1 MNIINRSTSR
11 KKIQWLSADSS
22 NDAALKK
29 VIRYKNLILNKGTK
43 AFAEINS
50 ELKLKSPKSYKV
62 KQSEILKS
70 ESLVSD
76 HLKQSILNSAAN
88 IKLVCENDKKGLS
101 STPIETTKGI
111 QVWKE
116 FRSIDSVGIYVPGG
130 SAPLIS
136 SLLMQLIPAQVAGCK
151 NIIVCT
157 PPNKSGEISPEI
169 LWIAKVY
176 GVKEIYKVGGAQ
188 AILAMA
194 YGTTIIPKVNKI
206 FGPGN
211 VYVNAAKKLC
221 SSDVAIDL
229 PAGPS
234 EVMIVS
240 NDIEKASIAAADA
253 LSQLEHDPD
262 SRAFII
268 SSNLKILQKIKTSV
282 NEQMQ
287 QLSRQSVLKQSI
299 ENLLLIKAK
308 SFKDTLVLINDCAP
322 EHLILLDDDYSKY
335 LVEVN
340 NAGSIFC
347 GALSPES
354 FGDYSSGTNHVLP
367 TNGQAKVHSGLGVK
381 DFGKQISVQT
391 ASSEGFENLK
401 NTVITMAQAES
412 LDAHEQAVKIRQSNA
427 NQKASSR
434 SYTEIRKTNETS
446 IYLNLNIDGTGN
458 YNINTGLKYLDH
470 LLEQF
475 SKHGSF
481 DLYLTCLGDLEID
494 EHHTIEDIAIALGIA
509 INTSLGDRVGLSRY
523 ASSETLVMDEV
534 KSSISIDLSSRRFL
548 KFKCSQLRDYVG
560 DFPTEMFEH
569 FFVSLINS
577 AAMTCHIDTTGKNSH
592 HLLEATFKTFARCL
606 KKAVVIES
614 SRSSSTKGL
623 L

>member
-11 KKIQWLSADSS
+11 KKIKWLSANSS

-29 VIRYKNLILNKGTK
+29 VIRYKNLILNKGTQ

-194 YGTTIIPKVNKI
+194 YGTTIVPKVNKI

-268 SSNLKILQKIKTSV
+268 SSNLKILKKIKTSV
-282 NEQMQ
+282 NEQIQ

-322 EHLILLDDDYSKY
+322 EHLILLDEDYSKY

-494 EHHTIEDIAIALGIA
+494 EHHTIEDIAIALGTA
-509 INTSLGDRVGLSRY
+509 INISLDDRVGISRY

-534 KSSISIDLSSRRFL
+534 KSSISVDLSSRRFL

>member
-11 KKIQWLSADSS
+11 KKIQWLSANSS

-43 AFAEINS
+43 AFAEINT
-50 ELKLKSPKSYKV
+50 ELKLKSPNSYKV

-194 YGTTIIPKVNKI
+194 YGTTIVPKVNKI

-282 NEQMQ
+282 NEQIQ

-494 EHHTIEDIAIALGIA
+494 EHHTIEDIAIALGTA
-509 INTSLGDRVGLSRY
+509 INISLDDRVGISRY

-614 SRSSSTKGL
+614 TRSSSTKGL

>member
-11 KKIQWLSADSS
+11 KKIQWLSVNSS

-29 VIRYKNLILNKGTK
+29 VIRYKNLVLNKGTK
-43 AFAEINS
+43 AFAEINT

-88 IKLVCENDKKGLS
+88 IKLVCENDKKGLA

-194 YGTTIIPKVNKI
+194 YGTTIVPKVNKI

-221 SSDVAIDL
+221 SNDVAIDL

-253 LSQLEHDPD
+253 LSQLEHDPN

-268 SSNLKILQKIKTSV
+268 SSNLKILKKIKTSV
-282 NEQMQ
+282 NEQIQ

-308 SFKDTLVLINDCAP
+308 SFKDTLALINDCAP
-322 EHLILLDDDYSKY
+322 EHLILLDEDYSKY

-401 NTVITMAQAES
+401 STVIAMAQAES

-427 NQKASSR
+427 NQKATSR
-434 SYTEIRKTNETS
+434 SHTEIRKTNETS

-494 EHHTIEDIAIALGIA
+494 EHHTIEDIAIALGTA
-509 INTSLGDRVGLSRY
+509 INISLDDRVGISRY

-534 KSSISIDLSSRRFL
+534 KSSISLDLSSRRFL

-577 AAMTCHIDTTGKNSH
+577 AAMTCHIDTNGKNSH

>member
-29 VIRYKNLILNKGTK
+29 VIRYKNLILNKGTQ

-194 YGTTIIPKVNKI
+194 YGTTIVPKVNKI

-322 EHLILLDDDYSKY
+322 EHLILLDEDYSKY

-509 INTSLGDRVGLSRY
+509 INTSLGDRVGISRY

-614 SRSSSTKGL
+614 TRSSSTKGL

>member
-11 KKIQWLSADSS
+11 KKIQWLSANSS
-22 NDAALKK
+22 NDAAIKK

-43 AFAEINS
+43 AFAEINT

-76 HLKQSILNSAAN
+76 DLKQSILNSAAN

-194 YGTTIIPKVNKI
+194 YGTTIVPKVNKI

-509 INTSLGDRVGLSRY
+509 INTSLGDRVGISRY

-614 SRSSSTKGL
+614 TRSSSTKGL

>member
-194 YGTTIIPKVNKI
+194 YGTTIVPKVNKI

-282 NEQMQ
+282 NEQIQ

-509 INTSLGDRVGLSRY
+509 INTSLGDRVGISRY

>member
-43 AFAEINS
+43 AFAEINT

-194 YGTTIIPKVNKI
+194 YGTTIVPKVNKI

-268 SSNLKILQKIKTSV
+268 SSNLKILKKIKTSI
-282 NEQMQ
+282 NEQIQ

-322 EHLILLDDDYSKY
+322 EHLILLDEDYSKY

-509 INTSLGDRVGLSRY
+509 INTSLGDRVGISRY

-614 SRSSSTKGL
+614 TRSSSTKGL

>member
-194 YGTTIIPKVNKI
+194 YGTTIVPKVNKI

-268 SSNLKILQKIKTSV
+268 SSNLKILKKIKTSV
-282 NEQMQ
+282 NEQIQ

-322 EHLILLDDDYSKY
+322 EHLILLDEDYSKY

-614 SRSSSTKGL
+614 TRSSSTKGL

>member
-11 KKIQWLSADSS
+11 KKIPWLSANSS

-43 AFAEINS
+43 AFAEINT

-76 HLKQSILNSAAN
+76 DLKQSILNSAAN

-194 YGTTIIPKVNKI
+194 YGTTIVPKVNKI

-268 SSNLKILQKIKTSV
+268 SSNLKILKKIKTSV
-282 NEQMQ
+282 NEQIQ

-322 EHLILLDDDYSKY
+322 EHLILLDEDYSKY

-494 EHHTIEDIAIALGIA
+494 EHHTIEDIAIALGSA
-509 INTSLGDRVGLSRY
+509 INTSLGDRVGISRY
-523 ASSETLVMDEV
+523 ASSEILVMDEV

-548 KFKCSQLRDYVG
+548 KFQCSQLRDYVG

>member
-29 VIRYKNLILNKGTK
+29 VIRYKNLILKKGTQ

-194 YGTTIIPKVNKI
+194 YGTTIVPKVNKI

-268 SSNLKILQKIKTSV
+268 SSNLKILKKIKTSV
-282 NEQMQ
+282 NEQIQ

-494 EHHTIEDIAIALGIA
+494 EHHTIEDIAIALGTA
-509 INTSLGDRVGLSRY
+509 INISLDDRVGISRY

-534 KSSISIDLSSRRFL
+534 KSSISVDLSSRRFL

-614 SRSSSTKGL
+614 TRSSSTKGL

>member
-22 NDAALKK
+22 NDTALKK

-157 PPNKSGEISPEI
+157 PANKSGEISPEI

-194 YGTTIIPKVNKI
+194 YGTTIVPKVNKI

-282 NEQMQ
+282 NEQIQ

-322 EHLILLDDDYSKY
+322 EHLILLDEDYSKY

-494 EHHTIEDIAIALGIA
+494 EHHTIEDIAIALGTA
-509 INTSLGDRVGLSRY
+509 INISLDDRVGISRY

-534 KSSISIDLSSRRFL
+534 KSSISVDLSSRRFL

>member
-11 KKIQWLSADSS
+11 KKIPWLSANSS

-29 VIRYKNLILNKGTK
+29 VIRYKNLILKKGTK

-194 YGTTIIPKVNKI
+194 YGTTIVPKVNKI

-282 NEQMQ
+282 NEQIQ
-287 QLSRQSVLKQSI
+287 QLSRRSILKQSI

-322 EHLILLDDDYSKY
+322 EHLILLDEDYSKY

-509 INTSLGDRVGLSRY
+509 INTSLGDRVGISRY

-614 SRSSSTKGL
+614 TRSSSTKGL

>member
-194 YGTTIIPKVNKI
+194 YGTTIVPKVNKI

-268 SSNLKILQKIKTSV
+268 SSNLKILKKIKTSI
-282 NEQMQ
+282 NEQIQ

-509 INTSLGDRVGLSRY
+509 INTSLGDRVGISRY

-614 SRSSSTKGL
+614 TRSSSTKGL

>member
-11 KKIQWLSADSS
+11 KKIPWLSANSS

-43 AFAEINS
+43 AFAEINT

-76 HLKQSILNSAAN
+76 DLKQSILNSAAN

-194 YGTTIIPKVNKI
+194 YGTTIVPKVNKI

-268 SSNLKILQKIKTSV
+268 SSNLKILKKIKTSV
-282 NEQMQ
+282 NEQIQ

-322 EHLILLDDDYSKY
+322 EHLILLDEDYSKY

-427 NQKASSR
+427 NHKASSR

-494 EHHTIEDIAIALGIA
+494 EHHTIEDIAIALGSA
-509 INTSLGDRVGLSRY
+509 INTSLGDRVGISRY
-523 ASSETLVMDEV
+523 ASSEILVMDEV

-548 KFKCSQLRDYVG
+548 KFQCTQLRDYVG

>member
-11 KKIQWLSADSS
+11 KKIQWLSANSS

-194 YGTTIIPKVNKI
+194 YGTTIVPKVNKI

-253 LSQLEHDPD
+253 LSQLEHDQD

-268 SSNLKILQKIKTSV
+268 SSNLKILKKIKTSV
-282 NEQMQ
+282 NEQIQ

-322 EHLILLDDDYSKY
+322 EHLILLDEDYSKY

-401 NTVITMAQAES
+401 NTVITMAHAES

-494 EHHTIEDIAIALGIA
+494 EHHTIEDIAIALGTA
-509 INTSLGDRVGLSRY
+509 INISLDDRVGISRY

-534 KSSISIDLSSRRFL
+534 KSSISLDLSSRRFL
-548 KFKCSQLRDYVG
+548 KFKCSKLRDYVG

-614 SRSSSTKGL
+614 TRSSSTKGL

>member
-29 VIRYKNLILNKGTK
+29 VIRYKNLILKKGTK

-194 YGTTIIPKVNKI
+194 YGTTIVPKVNKI

-268 SSNLKILQKIKTSV
+268 SSNLKILKKIKTSV
-282 NEQMQ
+282 NEQIQ

-322 EHLILLDDDYSKY
+322 EHLILLDEDYSKY

-509 INTSLGDRVGLSRY
+509 INTSLGDRVGISRY

-614 SRSSSTKGL
+614 TRSSSTKGL

>member
-29 VIRYKNLILNKGTK
+29 VIRYKNLILNKGTQ

-509 INTSLGDRVGLSRY
+509 INTSLGDRVGISRY

-614 SRSSSTKGL
+614 TRSSSTKGL

>member
-11 KKIQWLSADSS
+11 KKIPWLSANSS

-43 AFAEINS
+43 AFAEINT

-194 YGTTIIPKVNKI
+194 YGTTIVPKVNKI

-268 SSNLKILQKIKTSV
+268 SSNLKILKKIKTSV
-282 NEQMQ
+282 NEQIQ
-287 QLSRQSVLKQSI
+287 QLSRQSVLKKSI

-322 EHLILLDDDYSKY
+322 EHLILLDEDYSKY

-434 SYTEIRKTNETS
+434 SFTEIRKTNETS

-494 EHHTIEDIAIALGIA
+494 EHHTIEDIAIALGSA
-509 INTSLGDRVGLSRY
+509 INTSLGDRVGISRY
-523 ASSETLVMDEV
+523 ASSEILVMDEV

-548 KFKCSQLRDYVG
+548 KFQCSQLRDYVG

-606 KKAVVIES
+606 RKAVVIES

>member
-1 MNIINRSTSR
+1 M
-11 KKIQWLSADSS
+11 KI
-22 NDAALKK
+22 
-29 VIRYKNLILNKGTK
+29 
-43 AFAEINS
+43 
-50 ELKLKSPKSYKV
+50 
-62 KQSEILKS
+62 
-70 ESLVSD
+70 
-76 HLKQSILNSAAN
+76 
-88 IKLVCENDKKGLS
+88 
-101 STPIETTKGI
+101 
-111 QVWKE
+111 
-116 FRSIDSVGIYVPGG
+116 
-130 SAPLIS
+130 
-136 SLLMQLIPAQVAGCK
+136 
-151 NIIVCT
+151 
-157 PPNKSGEISPEI
+157 
-169 LWIAKVY
+169 
-176 GVKEIYKVGGAQ
+176 
-188 AILAMA
+188 
-194 YGTTIIPKVNKI
+194 
-206 FGPGN
+206 
-211 VYVNAAKKLC
+211 
-221 SSDVAIDL
+221 
-229 PAGPS
+229 
-234 EVMIVS
+234 
-240 NDIEKASIAAADA
+240 
-253 LSQLEHDPD
+253 
-262 SRAFII
+262 
-268 SSNLKILQKIKTSV
+268 
-282 NEQMQ
+282 
-287 QLSRQSVLKQSI
+287 
-299 ENLLLIKAK
+299 
-308 SFKDTLVLINDCAP
+308 
-322 EHLILLDDDYSKY
+322 YSKY

-347 GALSPES
+347 GELSPES

-494 EHHTIEDIAIALGIA
+494 EHHTIEDIAIALGTA
-509 INTSLGDRVGLSRY
+509 INTSLGDRVGISRY

-534 KSSISIDLSSRRFL
+534 KSSISVDLSSRRFL

-614 SRSSSTKGL
+614 FRSSSTKGL

>member
-43 AFAEINS
+43 AFAEINT

-76 HLKQSILNSAAN
+76 DLKQSILNSAAN

-194 YGTTIIPKVNKI
+194 YGTTIVPKVNKI

-268 SSNLKILQKIKTSV
+268 SSNLKILKKIKTSV
-282 NEQMQ
+282 NEQIK

-322 EHLILLDDDYSKY
+322 EHLILLDEDYSKY

-494 EHHTIEDIAIALGIA
+494 EHHTIEDIAIALGTA
-509 INTSLGDRVGLSRY
+509 INTSLDDRVGISRY

-534 KSSISIDLSSRRFL
+534 KSSISVDLSSRRFL

-614 SRSSSTKGL
+614 SKSSSTKGL

>member
-11 KKIQWLSADSS
+11 KKIPWLSANSS

-194 YGTTIIPKVNKI
+194 YGTTIVPKVNKI

-268 SSNLKILQKIKTSV
+268 SSNLKILKKIKTSV
-282 NEQMQ
+282 NEQIQ

-322 EHLILLDDDYSKY
+322 EHLILLDEDYSKY

-494 EHHTIEDIAIALGIA
+494 EHHTIEDIAIALGTA
-509 INTSLGDRVGLSRY
+509 INISLDDRVGISRY

-534 KSSISIDLSSRRFL
+534 KSSISVDLSSRRFL

-614 SRSSSTKGL
+614 YRSSSTKGL